1 MDRLRREGA
10 GTHRARTV
18 VFGARSGD
26 ALRGARSVFGK
37 RGREL
42 SATRSVQRRT
52 LERIPVATLSNGHRL
67 ELVLHRVTGTS
78 PGPRLAVVGG
88 IHGDEP
94 VGVETVRQ
102 LLLSLDQT
110 EFAGEVVGLPVANP
124 YAFQTLTRNTPLD
137 MTNLN
142 RVFPGDGNGVLT
154 EQLAQVIVNVLLP
167 DCEALIDFH
176 SGGNLATV
184 DYVYMHDE
192 GPLSRAFGCEMLYRS
207 PSFAGTLGDYARS
220 RGVKVVVSELGGG
233 QQLNEHYIAKGVR
246 GARNVMKA
254 LGMLDGELELPLR
267 QIIVERM
274 AYIRPHQGGMMLSNV
289 TASRLGEEVPAGFEL
304 ASIID
309 PTSFD
314 VLEVIKAPFDPSLLV
329 LVREPMTKV
338 DPGDYG
344 FIIADGATAEFV
356 GEDT

>member
-1 MDRLRREGA
+1 M
-10 GTHRARTV
+10 
-18 VFGARSGD
+18 
-26 ALRGARSVFGK
+26 
-37 RGREL
+37 
-42 SATRSVQRRT
+42 
-52 LERIPVATLSNGHRL
+52 
-67 ELVLHRVTGTS
+67 GTS
-78 PGPRLAVVGG
+78 PGPQLAFVAG

-102 LLLSLDQT
+102 LLLSLEHA

-124 YAFQTLTRNTPLD
+124 YAFQSLTRNTPLD

-142 RVFPGDGNGVLT
+142 RVFPGDENGVLT
-154 EQLAQVIVNVLLP
+154 EQLAHVIVNALLP
-167 DCEALIDFH
+167 GCDALVDFH

-192 GPLSRAFGCEMLYRS
+192 GPLSRAFGCEILYRS

-220 RGVKVVVSELGGG
+220 QGVRVVVSELGGG

-246 GARNVMKA
+246 GGRNVMKA
-254 LGMLDGELELPLR
+254 LGMLEGDPELPGR
-267 QIIVERM
+267 QVIVERM

-289 TASRLGEEVPAGFEL
+289 TASRLGEEVPNGFEL

-309 PTSFD
+309 PATFE
-314 VLEVIKAPFDPSLLV
+314 VLEVISAPFDPSLLV

-344 FIIADGATAEFV
+344 FIIADGATAELV
-356 GEDT
+356 DEAR